1 MVTLQQPFALERVA
15 SEIVDEWLTKHNA
28 TICSR
33 RPSTIAGS
41 AIYVALLKIKNDRE
55 TGSKLYSNYS
65 GIKEVDVD
73 MPLSKIALA
82 SCVAEGTLKNFVSEM
97 TAQ

>member
-1 MVTLQQPFALERVA
+1 MQQPYALERVA
-15 SEIVDEWLTKHNA
+15 SEIIDEWLAKHNA

-41 AIYVALLKIKNDRE
+41 AIFVALLKIKQDRE
-55 TGSKLYSNYS
+55 NGSKLYGKYV
-65 GIKEVDVD
+65 GINDVDVET
-73 MPLSKIALA
+73 PLSKIALA
-82 SCVAEGTLKNFVSEM
+82 TCVAEGTLKNFVSEM

>member
-1 MVTLQQPFALERVA
+1 MQQPFALERIA
-15 SEIVDEWLTKHNA
+15 SEIVDEWLAKHNA

-41 AIYVALLKIKNDRE
+41 AIYVALLKIKQDRE
-55 TGSKLYSNYS
+55 NGSNLYGKYS
-65 GIKEVDVD
+65 GINDVDVNL
-73 MPLSKIALA
+73 PLNKIALA